1 MPSGQARE
9 CPPLRTRTL
18 QRRLALT
25 GAFSLSRS
33 FRSEAGDA
41 FSSSGRV
48 QICACVCMFPVP
60 LSRPVQA
67 SRTATICGPFQPG
80 CKTRSPSPETQ
91 KRPDTVLRSG
101 GQKGNSLHFGTLTLR
116 KLDAAN
122 QLPLFPLGSLQSQ
135 PPTKAYLRNSGLP
148 TQHGSCVDT
157 QVIQNTRPVSAA
169 LRAVENTEA
178 AETARVLDATTQ
190 PAVGQAC
197 PVALL
202 AEAPVLSGAVQ
213 QFNCA
218 RMNSLLQHAHQAIV
232 KGQHFTRGSCFL
244 LPGTARSCA
253 KRCSAK
259 QRRWPPARTEVP
271 EVPEQWH
278 LLRRLQ
284 LRLCNSSRSL
294 PSCTRGQSAA
304 WPRPA
309 GLTGHAACALPTILL
324 VAY

>member
-169 LRAVENTEA
+169 LRAVEKHRGCRNSTRPGCHHA
-178 AETARVLDATTQ
+178 ARCWPSL
-190 PAVGQAC
+190 PSS
-197 PVALL
+197 
-202 AEAPVLSGAVQ
+202 APRRGPSPQWSSSTVQ
-213 QFNCA
+213 LCSHELTSTCTPGNIY
-218 RMNSLLQHAHQAIV
+218 NPLV
-232 KGQHFTRGSCFL
+232 TRGSCFL

-259 QRRWPPARTEVP
+259 QRRWPLARTEVP

-284 LRLCNSSRSL
+284 LLL
-294 PSCTRGQSAA
+294 HVEVG
-304 WPRPA
+304 
-309 GLTGHAACALPTILL
+309 CANNKNRRETEQEFG
-324 VAY
+324 VGSVS